1 MSDIIS
7 LACISTAKN
16 TTSIT
21 NKLNFFSK
29 KYQVCQN
36 ETKSY
41 KKKGLVQKLGNFV
54 RCWRQMGYICLLK
67 HKHKI

>member
-41 KKKGLVQKLGNFV
+41 KKKGLVQNF
-54 RCWRQMGYICLLK
+54 
-67 HKHKI
+67 

>member
-7 LACISTAKN
+7 LAYTSTAKN

-21 NKLNFFSK
+21 NKLYFFSK
-29 KYQVCQN
+29 KYQVQN

-41 KKKGLVQKLGNFV
+41 KKKGWFKIFNNEIF
-54 RCWRQMGYICLLK
+54 LK
-67 HKHKI
+67 YDTFCNIN